1 MDGPCLAK
9 IPFKLWL
16 KLNDPEYEVFRRS
29 SNMIYD
35 FVSEVKTPPTGIVI
49 DKLIKLDDT
58 LQNVIDSIQNLIKSL
73 DKMKNK
79 EEITFWNSQ
88 ITKLKRDV
96 DDHIEIHVRSFHKD
110 PEKDCEYI
118 ERASQEATL
127 LCMGV

>member
-49 DKLIKLDDT
+49 DKLIRLDET
-58 LQNVIDSIQNLIKSL
+58 LQNVIDLIQNLIK
-73 DKMKNK
+73 
-79 EEITFWNSQ
+79 IRPR
-88 ITKLKRDV
+88 TKKR
-96 DDHIEIHVRSFHKD
+96 
-110 PEKDCEYI
+110 
-118 ERASQEATL
+118 
-127 LCMGV
+127 